1 MLKFVGAIAGLAL
14 VALASS
20 AQAATV
26 IDAKTIKLT
35 TAGGVVLQVGELV
48 ALDFLG
54 TDVALASE
62 GAVATAN
69 QVYSDAYGGQNTGPQ
84 NAIDGVMPFYR
95 SYYDNP
101 TFFHALNPAGFLNV
115 TLAAPKNLASLSI
128 YGRTDCCSERDI
140 YNVEIFNSSNVSIF
154 SGRLDARNSDHV
166 ATVTFDKPAGGVP
179 EPASWALMIMGFG
192 ASGALLRRRRLLA
205 A

>member
-1 MLKFVGAIAGLAL
+1 MLKFAGAIAGLAL

-20 AQAATV
+20 AQATTV

-54 TDVALASE
+54 TDVALASQ
-62 GAVATAN
+62 GAVATAD
-69 QVYSDAYGGQNTGPQ
+69 QVYSDVYGGRNTGPQ
-84 NAIDGVMPFYR
+84 NAIDGVTPFYR
-95 SYYDNP
+95 SYYETP
-101 TFFHALNPAGFLNV
+101 TFFHALNTAGILNV
-115 TLAAPKNLASLSI
+115 TLAAPKTLASLSI

-154 SGRLDARNSDHV
+154 SGRLDARNDDHV
-166 ATVTFDKPAGGVP
+166 ATVTFDQPTGGVP

-192 ASGALLRRRRLLA
+192 ATGAMLRSRRLVA